1 MAEFV
6 QVAKVSEIQPG
17 ERKSVWV
24 SSQRVIVLNIDG
36 TFYAVDESC
45 PHRQCSMVE
54 GKLNG
59 KVITCPCHYAQFDL
73 ETGEVLVQP
82 ASNPP
87 SVELPVHQVK
97 VENDNVMVA
106 LCQEAD
112 FY

>member
-1 MAEFV
+1 MTDFV
-6 QVAKVSEIQPG
+6 QVAKASEIQPG
-17 ERKSVWV
+17 ERKSFWV
-24 SSQRVIVLNIDG
+24 NSQRVMVLNIDG

-45 PHRQCSMVE
+45 PHRECSMAE
-54 GKLNG
+54 GKLTG

-87 SVELPVHQVK
+87 TFELPIHQVK
-97 VENDNVMVA
+97 LEDDNIMVA

-112 FY
+112 AY